1 MVRQAKIRVLVA
13 DDHAVLRAGLR
24 LLLNAQPDLV
34 TVGEAGDGLEAM
46 EQAAML
52 QPDVILL
59 DLTMPRLS
67 GLAVLRE
74 LRQRAPEAR
83 VLVLTMH
90 ADQEYL
96 RQALSQGAAGYVL
109 KQAADQEL
117 LAAIRAV
124 ARGAVYVD
132 PAMAK
137 GLVEDL
143 LDQARPALPADPW
156 ETLSAREAEVIRAV
170 AQGYTNQE
178 IADRLGLS
186 VKTVET
192 HRARAME
199 KLGLTSRAQLVRY
212 ALERGLLAE

>member
-1 MVRQAKIRVLVA
+1 MKTRILLA

-24 LLLNAQPDLV
+24 LLLDAQPDLM
-34 TVGEAGDGLEAM
+34 TVGEASDGLEVLDRAT
-46 EQAAML
+46 AL
-52 QPDVILL
+52 QPDIILL
-59 DLTMPRLS
+59 DLTMPRLG
-67 GLAVLRE
+67 GLAALRE
-74 LRQRAPEAR
+74 LRQRAPGTR

-124 ARGAVYVD
+124 VRGEVYVHSM
-132 PAMAK
+132 MAK
-137 GLVEDL
+137 GLVEGL
-143 LDQARPALPADPW
+143 LDQARPALPTDPW
-156 ETLSAREAEVIRAV
+156 ESLSSREAEVIRAV

-178 IADRLGLS
+178 IADHLSLS

-212 ALERGLLAE
+212 MLDKGLLTGE

>member
-1 MVRQAKIRVLVA
+1 MTKTRILLA

-24 LLLNAQPDLV
+24 LLLDAQPDLT
-34 TVGEAGDGLEAM
+34 TVGEASDGLEAL
-46 EQAAML
+46 ERATAL
-52 QPDVILL
+52 QPDIILL

-67 GLAVLRE
+67 GLAALRE
-74 LRQRAPEAR
+74 LRQRAPDAR
-83 VLVLTMH
+83 ILVLTMH

-96 RQALSQGAAGYVL
+96 REALSQGAAGYVL

-117 LAAIRAV
+117 LAALRAV
-124 ARGAVYVD
+124 ARGEVYVHSI
-132 PAMAK
+132 MAK
-137 GLVEDL
+137 GLVESL
-143 LDQARPALPADPW
+143 LDQARPALPTDPW
-156 ETLSAREAEVIRAV
+156 ESLSSREAEVIRAV

-212 ALERGLLAE
+212 ALDKGLLTGE